1 MNYCDAQNRP
11 RNFEMAPRFLF
22 ILSVHANLV
31 RAALVTRDLRIASSA
46 HKTFQISKGA
56 FDPAQVWF
64 QAKRVTAA
72 CFDIGRTLPREIIT
86 SAVVSDD
93 DAWVMWQ
100 DNGGQVE
107 AAGFLCDNARAPMA
121 VQLPIERFL
130 EYAARAPIYGGT
142 LRAWLLWNLSG
153 EYVIRARELE
163 AWRAG
168 AAGCSIGLTEPRVQ
182 VKDSEED
189 LKIRAR
195 GPFAADL
202 AIGGVYAAGELFEP
216 GQEEFSPDQ
225 VILRAAARIS
235 PS

>member
-1 MNYCDAQNRP
+1 M
-11 RNFEMAPRFLF
+11 
-22 ILSVHANLV
+22 
-31 RAALVTRDLRIASSA
+31 
-46 HKTFQISKGA
+46 
-56 FDPAQVWF
+56 
-64 QAKRVTAA
+64 
-72 CFDIGRTLPREIIT
+72 
-86 SAVVSDD
+86 
-93 DAWVMWQ
+93 
-100 DNGGQVE
+100 
-107 AAGFLCDNARAPMA
+107 
-121 VQLPIERFL
+121 
-130 EYAARAPIYGGT
+130 
-142 LRAWLLWNLSG
+142 
-153 EYVIRARELE
+153 IRARELE